1 MRTTLIT
8 HSGRLSNINHNWK
21 ISKPA
26 SYAIPLILFNILT
39 NWYLSELYFWFFF
52 RPWLTLTAQW
62 SVRKTRRILKKL
74 TRVPSKSGGKEKGCA
89 QVEDPTHFSRRL
101 NKWFNSFMFQQGW
114 WTRFWK
120 AIPNPRRTSSKMS
133 ESRRTRKLAPK
144 CQTFERT
151 TKGNHHYHSLHNPT
165 AQLKSYCDYKFYWNS
180 SFFRLWVDNI
190 PLKF

>member
-39 NWYLSELYFWFFF
+39 NWYLSELYFCFF

-89 QVEDPTHFSRRL
+89 QVEDSTLFKEYWINGITLLFFNRGDGRDSGRLSQTQEGLHRRCRNRDGRGSWRQNARHL
-101 NKWFNSFMFQQGW
+101 NGLLKVTTTTIFTIRQLNSNLTVITNF
-114 WTRFWK
+114 TE
-120 AIPNPRRTSSKMS
+120 I
-133 ESRRTRKLAPK
+133 LV
-144 CQTFERT
+144 
-151 TKGNHHYHSLHNPT
+151 
-165 AQLKSYCDYKFYWNS
+165 
-180 SFFRLWVDNI
+180 SFVYE
-190 PLKF
+190 